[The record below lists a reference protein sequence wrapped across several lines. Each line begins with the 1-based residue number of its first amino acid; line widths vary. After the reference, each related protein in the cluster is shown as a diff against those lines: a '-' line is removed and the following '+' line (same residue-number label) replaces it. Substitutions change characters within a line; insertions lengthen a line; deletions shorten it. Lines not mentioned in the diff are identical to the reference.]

1 MSAVA
6 AALPAPAE
14 GWRFAFGEIRHARLR
29 PARHAFRYRG
39 FFLRVPVHALDGRP
53 RGNWL
58 FGIDRPALVAFRQR
72 DHGAPDAAD
81 QPPDQGPTPSARA
94 WIDALLADAGVTGA
108 ARIWL
113 HTFPRILGYAFKPV
127 SFWFCEADDG
137 RTLAIVA
144 EVNNT
149 FGERHCYLLLP
160 PAGRALR
167 DGELL
172 SAGKAFHVSPF
183 CETRG
188 RYRFRFMTTAER
200 AVARIDYD
208 DADGPLITTS
218 QSGRFVPVSVRSCLR
233 ALLGYPLFTVG
244 VIVRIHWH
252 ALRLWL
258 KGVPFHRK
266 PSPPPSFVTRP

>member
-1 MSAVA
+1 MTALRH
-6 AALPAPAE
+6 ALPAAAE
-14 GWRFAFGEIRHARLR
+14 GWRLAFGEIRHARLR
-29 PARHAFRYRG
+29 PTRHAFRYRG

-58 FGIDRPALVAFRQR
+58 FGIDRPALIAFRQR
-72 DHGAPDAAD
+72 DHGASDDAAAS
-81 QPPDQGPTPSARA
+81 PGARA
-94 WIDALLADAGVTGA
+94 WIDALLTDAGVVGVT
-108 ARIWL
+108 RVWL

-160 PAGRALR
+160 PDGRALR

-172 SAGKAFHVSPF
+172 EAGKGFHVSPF

-188 RYRFRFMTTAER
+188 RYRFRFMTTPER

-218 QSGRFVPVSVRSCLR
+218 QSGRFATVDTRACLR

-244 VIVRIHWH
+244 VVVRIHWH

-266 PSPPPSFVTRP
+266 PAPPPTFVTRP